1 MLYPIGTHRQLQA
14 IKTNIPVPVFTE
26 ISEVIDRL
34 DEFYGRER
42 DFYAIGGYLVFAEHE
57 EDLLRFRGE
66 ILDYIVHPCEWH
78 YSIENSSYISV
89 LFLLN
94 NDFTITLIT
103 PKAITPK
110 EIMEASK

>member
-26 ISEVIDRL
+26 ISEVIGRL
-34 DEFYGRER
+34 DEFYGRGR
-42 DFYAIGGYLVFAEHE
+42 DFYVIGGYLVFAEHE
-57 EDLLRFRGE
+57 DDLLRFRSE

-78 YSIENSSYISV
+78 YSIEDSDYISA